1 MKVKAPRDGFRDPLE
16 WSRWVRR
23 ELQDAVDG
31 KDRTEL
37 YLTSPNGT
45 VWKLTVSNT
54 GALSVS
60 EVTT

>member
-1 MKVKAPRDGFRDPLE
+1 MKVKAPRDVFRDPLE

-31 KDRTEL
+31 RDRTEL

-45 VWKLTVSNT
+45 QYKLTVNNA
-54 GALSVS
+54 GNL
-60 EVTT
+60 VTTPV